1 VASLRSEGRGLVTK
15 RTKIEG
21 MSDIEGM
28 FKQLNKVP
36 QTAVNRAALSSAR
49 IVYQSA
55 IRNAPEDT
63 GDLKKGIVVTKEKKS
78 EKGKRVYQIAMD
90 PDMNDVFVKYSKEGK
105 RAYYPASQE
114 YGFIAKN
121 GNYIHGFHFMRNAIM
136 DNKSAI
142 EANIIMDLSRD
153 IDKALMKKWA
163 KG

>member
-1 VASLRSEGRGLVTK
+1 MSK

-49 IVYQSA
+49 IA
-55 IRNAPEDT
+55 LRAAKAKAPEET
-63 GDLKKGIVVTKEKKS
+63 GALKSGIALSKERSKY
-78 EKGKRVYQIAMD
+78 KGKRVYQIAMD
-90 PDMNDVFVKYSKEGK
+90 PNMNDVFVKYSEEGK

-114 YGFIAKN
+114 YGFIARD
-121 GNYIHGFHFMRNAIM
+121 GSYVPGFRFMRRAIE
-136 DNKSAI
+136 DNQSAI